1 MARVILNRLAATI
14 PLLLL
19 VTLGAFLLGE
29 LSPGDRAQALAGDDA
44 TPEAI
49 ELIRKDLRLD
59 DAPPVRYVRWLGDVA
74 TGDLGIETRSRR
86 PVADELQRRWPVTA
100 NLALASLVISLLI
113 GIPLGVIQGA
123 KPGSKLDKFLL
134 GVVSIG
140 LATPAYL
147 IATLIIFYF
156 AVRWRWLPALGYVSF
171 SESPTE
177 WFRHIIAP
185 ATTLAIIGAAEIA
198 RQLRTGLVGVAQE
211 DYIRA
216 ARARGLGPV
225 RVMGKHALRNA
236 AMPALTIVGLRIGH
250 MLAGA
255 VIIEQIFQFPGL
267 GSYALAA
274 VQNRDFVV
282 VQSIVLAVAVI
293 IITVNLIV
301 DLAYRFL
308 NPKVRLS

>member
-29 LSPGDRAQALAGDDA
+29 LTPGDREYVLAGPDA

-59 DAPPVRYVRWLGDVA
+59 DSAPVRYVRWLGDVA

-100 NLALASLVISLLI
+100 SLAITSLIISLLI
-113 GIPLGVIQGA
+113 GIPLGVMQGA
-123 KPGSKLDKFLL
+123 KPGSKLDKVLL
-134 GVVSIG
+134 GVISIG
-140 LATPAYL
+140 LATPSYF
-147 IATLIIFYF
+147 IATLLIFYL
-156 AVRWRWLPALGYVSF
+156 AVRWKWLPALGYVSF
-171 SESPTE
+171 GDSPTG
-177 WFRHIIAP
+177 WFRHLIAP
-185 ATTLAIIGAAEIA
+185 ALSLSLIGAAEIA

-236 AMPALTIVGLRIGH
+236 AIPALTLVGLRIGH
-250 MLAGA
+250 LLAGS

-267 GSYALAA
+267 GSYALAS

-282 VQSIVLAVAVI
+282 MQSIILAIALIV
-293 IITVNLIV
+293 ITVNLLV
-301 DLAYRFL
+301 DLAYSFL